1 MLAKPICNIT
11 PFTLLDYPNKSACI
25 LWYAGCNM
33 RCLYCYN
40 PEIVLGK
47 GAITFSETIS
57 FLKKRKGLLDAVVFS
72 GGECLIHK
80 NIVEQIKE
88 VKALGF
94 LVKIDT
100 NGSNSKIVKQLI
112 QDNLIDY
119 VALDFKALKS
129 SYNAITKSNLFD
141 EFESS
146 FELLLA
152 STIPFEIRTTYHSE
166 LISDVE
172 LNEMIHFLEYKEY
185 KGNYYIQYFK
195 NNVETLGNLSSSLK
209 INSSRI
215 ENSPKIRV
223 VFRN

>member
-100 NGSNSKIVKQLI
+100 NGSNSKVVKQLI
-112 QDNLIDY
+112 HDNLIDY
-119 VALDFKALKS
+119 VALDFKALKPN
-129 SYNAITKSNLFD
+129 YNAITKSNLFD
-141 EFESS
+141 EFENS

-152 STIPFEIRTTYHSE
+152 STIPFELRTTYHSE

-172 LNEMIHFLEYKEY
+172 LDEMIHFLEYKKY
-185 KGNYYIQYFK
+185 KGNYYIQYFR
-195 NNVETLGNLSSSLK
+195 NNVETIEKLPFSKNKITSLPIK
-209 INSSRI
+209 QDFEII
-215 ENSPKIRV
+215 IR
-223 VFRN
+223 

>member
-1 MLAKPICNIT
+1 VLAKPICNIT

-100 NGSNSKIVKQLI
+100 NGSNSNVVKQLI
-112 QDNLIDY
+112 HDNLIDY
-119 VALDFKALKS
+119 VALDFKALKPN
-129 SYNAITKSNLFD
+129 YNAITKSNLFD
-141 EFESS
+141 EFENS

-152 STIPFEIRTTYHSE
+152 STIPFEVRTTYHSE

-195 NNVETLGNLSSSLK
+195 NNVETIEKLPYSKNKIIISHITQDLK
-209 INSSRI
+209 VI
-215 ENSPKIRV
+215 IR
-223 VFRN
+223 